1 MASYLVFH
9 ERTKHIEVDCHFI
22 RVEVLYGCIVT
33 NYICFND
40 QLADIFMKSLR
51 GLQIEFIC
59 NKLGAYNLYAQAW
72 GEVLEY
78 FKY

>member
-1 MASYLVFH
+1 
-9 ERTKHIEVDCHFI
+9 
-22 RVEVLYGCIVT
+22 
-33 NYICFND
+33 
-40 QLADIFMKSLR
+40 MKSLR

>member
-1 MASYLVFH
+1 MR
-9 ERTKHIEVDCHFI
+9 EPNIFI

-59 NKLGAYNLYAQAW
+59 NKLGAYNLYAQA
-72 GEVLEY
+72 
-78 FKY
+78 